1 MEDKIQD
8 IPVHHEHH
16 QMLPVW
22 FFIGVLLLIYGVII
36 LCTGLEEY
44 SHPAPVVLA
53 KYHASVWGG
62 ILLVALGGFY
72 TLKFWPRKRQQ

>member
-36 LCTGLEEY
+36 LCAGLEEY

-53 KYHASVWGG
+53 KYHAGVWGG